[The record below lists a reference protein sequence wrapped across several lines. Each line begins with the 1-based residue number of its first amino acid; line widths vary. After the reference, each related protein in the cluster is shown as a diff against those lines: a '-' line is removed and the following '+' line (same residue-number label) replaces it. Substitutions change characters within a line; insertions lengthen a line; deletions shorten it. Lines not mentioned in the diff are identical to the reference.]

1 MTSSTG
7 TVVFNDAKLQAIDV
21 VATERLGV
29 GTLDPAS
36 NLHVVGNV
44 HVTGNVNKL
53 NFTDGYAIERGA
65 NVTVFG
71 TTDVIQEITGP
82 HARWATP
89 VLRKYPEVLFTEGE
103 FDGNDTTNTYTQGG
117 YTVTAASR
125 NATQTHYRRSHDDT
139 STIAHTGTGSSL
151 GGADNA
157 YDGEHRLV

>member
-53 NFTDGYAIERGA
+53 NFTDGYTIKRGA

-82 HARWATP
+82 HARESA
-89 VLRKYPEVLFTEGE
+89 VLRKVSGGE
-103 FDGNDTTNTYTQGG
+103 Y
-117 YTVTAASR
+117 A
-125 NATQTHYRRSHDDT
+125 
-139 STIAHTGTGSSL
+139 
-151 GGADNA
+151 
-157 YDGEHRLV
+157 

>member
-7 TVVFNDAKLQAIDV
+7 TVVFNDAKLQAVDV

-29 GTLDPAS
+29 GTLDPTS

-53 NFTDGYAIERGA
+53 NFTDGYTIKRGA

-82 HARWATP
+82 HARHVVP
-89 VLRKYPEVLFTEGE
+89 LRKYPEVVFTEGE
-103 FDGNDTTNTYTQGG
+103 FDG
-117 YTVTAASR
+117 SR
-125 NATQTHYRRSHDDT
+125 T
-139 STIAHTGTGSSL
+139 STDAT
-151 GGADNA
+151 
-157 YDGEHRLV
+157 YDEQYYLQA

>member
-53 NFTDGYAIERGA
+53 NFTDWVHHQARCECHGVRHDGCDPGNHGAARAGVRGFEKVSGGEYA
-65 NVTVFG
+65 
-71 TTDVIQEITGP
+71 
-82 HARWATP
+82 
-89 VLRKYPEVLFTEGE
+89 
-103 FDGNDTTNTYTQGG
+103 
-117 YTVTAASR
+117 
-125 NATQTHYRRSHDDT
+125 
-139 STIAHTGTGSSL
+139 
-151 GGADNA
+151 
-157 YDGEHRLV
+157 